1 VNGYCMIP
9 QNRYNSIGIL
19 LQIQN
24 EINPLNWGFCHPH
37 FWLAIM
43 NSLSLKELILQK
55 REYIIRE
62 MNGRLGQ
69 TPWSPYQEFIL
80 RTREGQRRLETWV
93 GLLVRS
99 LEGDRE
105 TFFKDEERVGYYRAV
120 QGFPLSFSHQIHL
133 SFRQVIGDI
142 LKDEAHQ
149 KRVRLLHLWGEIQEL
164 NEILFT
170 GYHIVAASFLKTR
183 EELIN
188 EKVTYLQEISE
199 FTREMITLFNLP
211 EIIHFILRKMTQFF
225 GTERCLILLLRNQR
239 IQGIYAFPPLQ
250 ENQGI
255 RRVMEK
261 TLEESRSLFIDEGGE
276 IQREIDESQ
285 LKRVV
290 AIPIQAHG
298 RCYGSLALYN
308 QEKGFKFTEKELGLL
323 YQFLYITAV
332 AFENAFML
340 EEIESNR
347 QELRLLTS
355 KMIKIQEEERKRLA
369 SDIHDTL
376 AQALTGIG
384 YKIQFCKELAVKNP
398 SLLAEQFNSLIKT
411 VHQAMDQSKELI
423 ASLRPDLIDTMGL
436 VPALKRHIEN
446 FSQETGIRVTTHL
459 PKSIQISSEANICLF
474 RIAQE
479 SLMNIYKHSGAK
491 TAELAL
497 RKEDGNA
504 VLTISDGGKGFDISQ
519 GPPWMKDKNKLGL
532 LSMKERAETVGGT
545 LNLQSKTNRG
555 FRVEAKI
562 PIRQGTP

>member
-1 VNGYCMIP
+1 MIL
-9 QNRYNSIGIL
+9 QNRYNPTGIL
-19 LQIQN
+19 RQIQN
-24 EINPLNWGFCHPH
+24 EINPLNRGFCHPH

-43 NSLSLKELILQK
+43 NSLSLKDFILQK
-55 REYIIRE
+55 KESIIRE
-62 MNGRLGQ
+62 MNRRLGR
-69 TPWSPYQEFIL
+69 TPWSPYQDFIL
-80 RTREGQRRLETWV
+80 RTREGQRRLETWI
-93 GLLVRS
+93 GLLLRS

-120 QGFPLSFSHQIHL
+120 QGFELSFSHQIHL
-133 SFRQVIGDI
+133 SFRQVIGDV
-142 LKDEAHQ
+142 LKEEATQ
-149 KRVRLLHLWGEIQEL
+149 KKIRLLDLWGEIQEL

-188 EKVTYLQEISE
+188 EKVTYLQEIYE
-199 FTREMITLFNLP
+199 FTREMIALFNLP
-211 EIIHFILRKMTQFF
+211 ETIHFILRKMTQFF
-225 GTERCLILLLRNQR
+225 GTEGSLILLLRDQR

-250 ENQGI
+250 EDQGI
-255 RRVMEK
+255 RNIMEK
-261 TLEESRSLFIDEGGE
+261 TLEEGIALFTDEGGE
-276 IQREIDESQ
+276 IQREIDQSQ

-308 QEKGFKFTEKELGLL
+308 QKKGFKFTDKELGLL
-323 YQFLYITAV
+323 YQFLYIAAV
-332 AFENAFML
+332 ALENAFML
-340 EEIESNR
+340 EEIERNR
-347 QELRLLTS
+347 QELRLLTA

-376 AQALTGIG
+376 AQALTAIG
-384 YKIQFCKELAVKNP
+384 FKIQFCKELAVKKP
-398 SLLAEQFNSLIKT
+398 SLLMEQFNGLMKT

-446 FSQETGIRVTTHL
+446 FAQETGIRVTIRL
-459 PKSIQISSEANICLF
+459 PKSIQISSEGNICLF

-479 SLMNIYKHSGAK
+479 ALMNIYKHSGAK

-497 RKEDGNA
+497 KKEDGNA
-504 VLTISDGGKGFDISQ
+504 VLTVSDGGKGFDISQ

-532 LSMKERAETVGGT
+532 LSMKERVETVGGT

-562 PIRQGTP
+562 PIPQGNP